1 MFGTSSKKRTGRKF
15 NSVLVCLPI
24 MHTYLPYGSPVS
36 SHPLCIL
43 TYHMGFVPPT
53 LTVIRQS
60 ASSILY
66 SFACPLCILTYH
78 MGFRSPAIHYAYLL
92 TIWDSGLL
100 PLCILTYHMG
110 FVPPTLTVIRFKRV
124 GGSASAH
131 KYIYRS
137 RNIQPSNFIPSP
149 IPALELIQDGT
160 GLEIMKTLRYRNV

>member
-100 PLCILTYHMG
+100 PSIMHTYLPYGIPVSCHYAYLLTYHMG

-131 KYIYRS
+131 K
-137 RNIQPSNFIPSP
+137 
-149 IPALELIQDGT
+149 
-160 GLEIMKTLRYRNV
+160 